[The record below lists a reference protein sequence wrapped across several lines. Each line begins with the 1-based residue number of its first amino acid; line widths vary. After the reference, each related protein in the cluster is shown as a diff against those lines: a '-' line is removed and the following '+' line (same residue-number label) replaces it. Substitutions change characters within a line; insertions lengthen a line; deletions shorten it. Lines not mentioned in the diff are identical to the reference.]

1 MRKKTLPDIPP
12 ADLYWLAGLLE
23 GEGSFL
29 KPPPS
34 SPASPRVAVEMTDRD
49 VVERVGRVLGA
60 IAQPMPDRN
69 NPRWKPTYRALIGG
83 ERAADLMR
91 LLHPLM
97 GLRRQAQILQ
107 TPYGMK
113 GASSGMSPS
122 QRDGNTL
129 TGNVG
134 GKVLGEAILS
144 GSTKLPSTNVE
155 KTDSG
160 AAPKPWPV
168 SDPN

>member
-97 GLRRQAQILQ
+97 GLRRQAQISAALDARTVAIKATVPAMRLSRNIEIAQ
-107 TPYGMK
+107 RLADGE
-113 GASSGMSPS
+113 SGTALAREFEVTHQNIYYIGKKYKDKVACPS
-122 QRDGNTL
+122 G
-129 TGNVG
+129 
-134 GKVLGEAILS
+134 
-144 GSTKLPSTNVE
+144 
-155 KTDSG
+155 
-160 AAPKPWPV
+160 
-168 SDPN
+168 